1 MRLIVGLGN
10 PDPEYQWTP
19 HNLGFMAVDELAN
32 RSGIRVQRPEGQA
45 LVGRGKI
52 AGKEVI
58 LAKPQTYMNLSG
70 ISVRELLEK
79 YELNVPD
86 LLVLWDEAQLPM
98 GTIRIHPDGSAGS
111 HNGAKSV
118 ISSVGTEEFARLR
131 LGCGPDHPLSS
142 RKEYVLRPM
151 KRSELE
157 VAAGAGLGTASPAEQ
172 PQGIRAAA
180 DEKVGVGSR
189 GGDDWRSRRRRR
201 DDPESGT

>member
-19 HNLGFMAVDELAN
+19 HNLGFLAVDELAN
-32 RSGIRVQRPEGQA
+32 RGAIRVERPEGKA
-45 LVGRGKI
+45 LVGRGKV
-52 AGKEVI
+52 AGKVVI

-70 ISVRELLEK
+70 VSVRELLSK
-79 YELNVPD
+79 YELELSD
-86 LLVLWDEAQLPM
+86 LLVLWDEVQLPW
-98 GTIRIHPDGSAGS
+98 GTIRIHPEGSAGS

-151 KRSELE
+151 KESELE
-157 VAAGAGLGTASPAEQ
+157 IASEMIGEAGDAVEMILSQGLDAAMNKYNRRKPA
-172 PQGIRAAA
+172 
-180 DEKVGVGSR
+180 
-189 GGDDWRSRRRRR
+189 
-201 DDPESGT
+201 DPEEPEEK